1 MSPAVRGRAVARRVE
16 PLLKAQRLAPSAG
29 HPSRGLATTLRA
41 RWRTGCRRNA
51 AVGLAGALANAAIK
65 AAPSSRC
72 RTARSGR
79 RCRQDDDSGQIP
91 AGKFVEVCGKLPA
104 GLRIQCEFE
113 TGSAVDFNVHYHAG
127 SAKVSASNLSAVTR
141 ARQVFEVTSEQDYCW
156 TWINKAGSNTLLTV
170 TLQR

>member
-1 MSPAVRGRAVARRVE
+1 MFAMKPSVLLLAAFALAAGSLRAEVVDIDWS
-16 PLLKAQRLAPSAG
+16 SAG
-29 HPSRGLATTLRA
+29 RFVH
-41 RWRTGCRRNA
+41 
-51 AVGLAGALANAAIK
+51 
-65 AAPSSRC
+65 
-72 RTARSGR
+72 
-79 RCRQDDDSGQIP
+79 SGQIP

-104 GLRIQCEFE
+104 GLRIQWEFE